1 MSYMSDSICLN
12 LSSTSCGSLCTKR
25 HPGNHLANES
35 TEMILFVACTL
46 LSRQIC
52 AAFAVFYFKGS
63 IWCEKLSFLFDHVLI
78 FDPQVD
84 KMIGASVK
92 SCGQRNLADDGKRV
106 WDDEIRSRLD
116 IESFKGA
123 SNDAD
128 VGRKAEEKLYHLL
141 HERGQNSNEPMF
153 VVHSFDFSE
162 HVPRSERKRSWVMG
176 ESDFVVIHRRHG
188 PIFFQVKATE
198 TGKKYKEAE
207 VQIRKDKLALENFF
221 KKMEQGNI
229 SSKKVTEEFKN
240 CPGFVVMP
248 NCPRGLLSACIQDNV
263 ICQEDCSSSEAFSRW
278 WDEKIESAKH
288 PPHNQTVFEH
298 LVMR

>member
-1 MSYMSDSICLN
+1 M
-12 LSSTSCGSLCTKR
+12 
-25 HPGNHLANES
+25 H
-35 TEMILFVACTL
+35 
-46 LSRQIC
+46 
-52 AAFAVFYFKGS
+52 FKGS

-116 IESFKGA
+116 IEYDDWKDPKRTYMVPPSFKGA
-123 SNDAD
+123 SNDVD

-153 VVHSFDFSE
+153 VAHSFDFSE

-188 PIFFQVKATE
+188 PIFFQVKAAE
-198 TGKKYKEAE
+198 TGTKYKEAE
-207 VQIRKDKLALENFF
+207 EQIRKDKLALENFF
-221 KKMEQGNI
+221 KKMEKGNI

-248 NCPRGLLSACIQDNV
+248 NCPRGLLSTCIPDNV
-263 ICQEDCSSSEAFSRW
+263 ISQEDCSSSEAFSRW
-278 WDEKIESAKH
+278 WDEKIGSAEH